1 MHGAPFTDHKQSFHP
16 FTRPP
21 WKFLHIRCIAPWED
35 AGLQPGR
42 PVVSH
47 DGLWT
52 CRKRFIRSFV
62 QPPEFVVSRVRAGDD
77 VLRRCFLDG
86 RDSRCRGLRLVFSE
100 EWTTEDVTRF
110 LLDWCHR
117 LSSFHPV
124 SGLACYTGSSHTGRH
139 PESTATCAPSLRP
152 SVRIVAWSSRPA
164 STKCSRHG
172 ALAPKRTTIGNRCVH
187 SSKDLKAFT
196 LLA

>member
-1 MHGAPFTDHKQSFHP
+1 MHGAPFTHQMQSYPSTLEVPSHP
-16 FTRPP
+16 
-21 WKFLHIRCIAPWED
+21 LQCSWEY

-86 RDSRCRGLRLVFSE
+86 RDSRV
-100 EWTTEDVTRF
+100 DV
-110 LLDWCHR
+110 
-117 LSSFHPV
+117 
-124 SGLACYTGSSHTGRH
+124 
-139 PESTATCAPSLRP
+139 
-152 SVRIVAWSSRPA
+152 
-164 STKCSRHG
+164 
-172 ALAPKRTTIGNRCVH
+172 
-187 SSKDLKAFT
+187 
-196 LLA
+196 